1 MRWGWLDR
9 DENIL
14 SAFRIDSQDSKNIR
28 FYITYILY
36 QVRRQILNT
45 LTGKTVDTPSVVI
58 IKLVP

>member
-1 MRWGWLDR
+1 M
-9 DENIL
+9 DENVL

-45 LTGKTVDTPSVVI
+45 LTGKTVDTTSVVI